1 MSEKVG
7 KEKKRKRPVEGSSKP
22 SKRVAIEGDK
32 KVKFSMLEPDKW
44 APVVASIPGL
54 ALPSSIPL
62 KAYTQPRDNPPT
74 SGKTPIST
82 TELLL
87 YSSAHQKLDYTA
99 REEEAGGADALLKHY
114 VGIYDPETGNLEVME
129 ARRMVIR
136 GVVRAHQ
143 APAEETNAP
152 FSMREQKNILGQ
164 AFGTKKAKKAIA
176 SFTEN
181 AIAPGQV
188 SGKDTKLDA
197 GAKAMLAN
205 IGEMTA
211 GMASAAELAAVA
223 EEAKPRPKHNPD
235 ATEIQDV
242 YPVDVL
248 IGNEIMPH
256 IPVKGWI
263 DDLKARNEI
272 ITTSRFVSRRLQ
284 KVGPNVEKLRILRYM
299 QLLLD
304 MFNKS
309 TVKRDV
315 RLIPKRD
322 KLKEI
327 MGGLPES
334 VVENARRKFSDQG
347 AMSKFKA
354 DLLITH
360 LCAMACLVENYE
372 VDLWDLKE
380 DLKMETRDLEKYF
393 REIGAKITALGAAEA
408 KRIGMDR
415 AAAAQHKVAK
425 LKLPL
430 SFPQVSVGRANKRR

>member
-1 MSEKVG
+1 
-7 KEKKRKRPVEGSSKP
+7 
-22 SKRVAIEGDK
+22 
-32 KVKFSMLEPDKW
+32 
-44 APVVASIPGL
+44 
-54 ALPSSIPL
+54 
-62 KAYTQPRDNPPT
+62 
-74 SGKTPIST
+74 
-82 TELLL
+82 
-87 YSSAHQKLDYTA
+87 
-99 REEEAGGADALLKHY
+99 
-114 VGIYDPETGNLEVME
+114 
-129 ARRMVIR
+129 
-136 GVVRAHQ
+136 
-143 APAEETNAP
+143 
-152 FSMREQKNILGQ
+152 MREQKNILGQ

-181 AIAPGQV
+181 AIAPDQA
-188 SGKDTKLDA
+188 SRKDTKLDA

-223 EEAKPRPKHNPD
+223 EEAKPRPKHNQD

-242 YPVDVL
+242 YTVDVL
-248 IGNEIMPH
+248 IGDEVMPH
-256 IPVKGWI
+256 IPVRSWI
-263 DDLKARNEI
+263 DDLKAKNEI

-284 KVGPNVEKLRILRYM
+284 KVGPNIEKLRILRYM

-360 LCAMACLVENYE
+360 LCAMACLVDNYE

-393 REIGAKITALGAAEA
+393 REIGAKIAALGVAEA
-408 KRIGMDR
+408 KRIGMDKV
-415 AAAAQHKVAK
+415 AAAQHKVAK